1 MKLRTSPDKA
11 KPKKTRSFA
20 RRLTW
25 RIILILTFINLLVVG
40 AVLFFVFVGM
50 FAQGEMRSRDLIN
63 LISGKMET
71 MLTSVEVS
79 AANNVGELEK
89 HLDNPKQVFEVLEK
103 ELRQNK
109 HYLACFAAFEPNY
122 YKAEGRWFEPY
133 VVFRDSVNVHREQMG
148 SASHDY
154 FNREW
159 YAKGLSVAKGERGY
173 WSDPYFDEDGTKK
186 MLCSYIL
193 PLYDKQGRKAG
204 VFGVDIPLDWLT
216 KLIREEEAKE
226 LMMDGDEEYNKK
238 MLYCFVTTSK
248 GQFIVHPD
256 ERLILKGNIKDIV
269 EATPDTLDDAVYRDM
284 IKGGDGMLNK
294 IKLDGTKYFISYKQ
308 MDKTGWT
315 MAVVQHWLRV
325 FLWSIVVSILIL
337 MVEFLAALL
346 IFFTTHF
353 TIWRATKPLSF
364 LTDSAEEVAKGNFDT
379 PLPYFKH
386 NDEISNLRD
395 SFETMQHSLS
405 KYVEELK
412 QTTSLKASMESEL
425 RIAHDIQMSM
435 LPKTF
440 PPFPDRTDID
450 LYGLLTPARAVGGD
464 LYDFYIRDE
473 KLFFCIGDVS
483 GKGVPASL
491 VMAVTRSLFRNI
503 SAHTARPDQI
513 VLTLN
518 NSLAEGNDANMFV
531 TLFLGVLDLPTGR
544 LRYCNAGHDSP
555 VLIKDEENMKDEV
568 EWSMASEKC
577 SMLAVDSNLPLGVVP
592 NYIFSEQEIMIDPG
606 TTIFLYTDGLTEAED
621 ASHVLFGKERVLQ
634 VTENSQNTPEKL
646 ITSMVDS
653 VRQFVSGTEQSDD
666 LTMLAIQY
674 TVKRLE
680 DYLNRSITL
689 HNDVQEVPQLA
700 EFVDEVCEMVGFDAS
715 MTMQM
720 NLAIEEAVVNVMEYA
735 YPSGMKG
742 DVRIN
747 AVANDIRLKFIIA
760 DDGMPFDPTAQGE
773 VDTTLSADERGI
785 GGLGIHLVRRIM
797 DSINYERING
807 QNVFT
812 LRKRLRRGEKLEG

>member
-1 MKLRTSPDKA
+1 MKLKA
-11 KPKKTRSFA
+11 PLKDEKPRKTRSFA

-50 FAQGEMRSRDLIN
+50 FVQGEMRSRDLIN
-63 LISGKMET
+63 LISGKMDT

-89 HLDNPKQVFEVLEK
+89 HLDSPEHVFGVLEK
-103 ELRQNK
+103 ELRLNK
-109 HYLACFAAFEPNY
+109 HYMACFAAFEPNY
-122 YKAEGRWFEPY
+122 YKTGGKWFEPY
-133 VVFRDSVNVHREQMG
+133 VVFRDSVTVERVQMG

-159 YAKGLSVAKGERGY
+159 YAKGLEVETGEQGY
-173 WSDPYFDEDGTKK
+173 WSDPYFDEDGTQK

-193 PLYDKQGRKAG
+193 PIRDRQGKKVG

-226 LMMDGDEEYNKK
+226 INEQLVDEDEELQLERER
-238 MLYCFVTTSK
+238 MLYCFVTASN

-256 ERLILKGNIKDIV
+256 AKLVLKGNIKDVV

-284 IKGGDGMLNK
+284 VKGEGGMLRK
-294 IKLDGTKYFISYKQ
+294 IKIDGTKYYISYKK

-315 MAVVQHWLRV
+315 MAVVQHWFTV
-325 FLWSIVVSILIL
+325 FLWSVVISILIL

-346 IFFTTHF
+346 IFFTTHL

-364 LTDSAEEVAKGNFDT
+364 LTDSAEEVAKGHFDT
-379 PLPYFKH
+379 PLPHFKH
-386 NDEISNLRD
+386 NDEISHLRD

-405 KYVEELK
+405 QYVEELK
-412 QTTSLKASMESEL
+412 ETTSLKASMESEL

-440 PPFPDRTDID
+440 PPFPERTDLD

-513 VLTLN
+513 VMTLN
-518 NSLAEGNDANMFV
+518 NSLTEGNDANMFV

-544 LRYCNAGHDSP
+544 LRYCNAGHDAP
-555 VLIKDEENMKDEV
+555 ILMKDEEKMKDDV
-568 EWSMASEKC
+568 EWSTASGKC
-577 SMLAVDSNLPLGVVP
+577 SMLAVNANLPLGAMP
-592 NYIFSEQEIMIDPG
+592 GWTFSEQEIMIDAG

-621 ASHVLFGKERVLQ
+621 ASHGLFGIERVLQ
-634 VTENSQNTPEKL
+634 VTEKSQNTPQKL

-653 VRQFVSGTEQSDD
+653 VHQFVNGTEQSDD

-674 TVKRLE
+674 TVKRSE
-680 DYLNRSITL
+680 DHLDRHITL

-700 EFVDEVCEMVGFDAS
+700 EFVDEVCETVGFDAS

-735 YPSGMKG
+735 YPYGMRG
-742 DVRIN
+742 EVRIS
-747 AVANDIRLKFIIA
+747 ALANDVRLKFIIA

-812 LRKRLRRGEKLEG
+812 LRKRL